1 MLIFGRERGRWVGTV
16 LSRNFRSVS
25 LLISRKTRTVAAQA
39 KISSLNAVQSNGSIR
54 VDSLLSARTIE
65 MGYAAFNCVQARFLQ
80 VVRKGKCDA
89 TRASSST
96 SRCLTRLENTEEGPM
111 KRHLVGRHDV
121 SDDSIF
127 PKFFLQSSDPQ

>member
-16 LSRNFRSVS
+16 LLRNFRSVS
-25 LLISRKTRTVAAQA
+25 SLISRKTRTVAAQA

-65 MGYAAFNCVQARFLQ
+65 MGYAAFSLE